1 MFRLSESSFM
11 VKLEELVRQNPS
23 HFELRETAGLRQLFL
38 LEPLADLELLKAYY
52 SQDTTNVEAAA

>member
-1 MFRLSESSFM
+1 M